1 MGGGQRLGYGST
13 LPPSGRMLNDT
24 LLGRHLSGVRN
35 LSEGTVLKI
44 LDLARAQILELKAEA
59 SYWLT
64 KPKLHDIWDPSSEGR
79 L

>member
-1 MGGGQRLGYGST
+1 MGGGQRLRYGST

-35 LSEGTVLKI
+35 LSEGTVLKM
-44 LDLARAQILELKAEA
+44 LDLARAQILELK
-59 SYWLT
+59 SRSFL
-64 KPKLHDIWDPSSEGR
+64 LVHDIWDPSSEGR